1 MRDIH
6 LKAGILVAALVL
18 AFGISAFSFEMPSA
32 QAGFFDSIANFFSGF
47 SSEPN
52 ASSSPSSVE
61 LYRPALDY
69 EAAVVAAV
77 DRASPSVVSIVISK
91 NVPIIEQCPYDPFAN
106 LPSELRPFFGN
117 GSSFSRPCQTG
128 TELQDVGGG
137 SGFIVSSDGYIV
149 TNKHVAGDAAASYTV
164 FTNDGKKYDAK
175 VVALDPAQDIAV
187 IKISGSDFTPIT
199 LGDSDGVKLGQT
211 AIAIGNSL
219 GEFRNSVSVGVIS
232 GLARTVTASGSG
244 RAAETIQ
251 GVIQTDAAINLGNS
265 GGPLLNLKGEVIG
278 INTAMASGAEN
289 VGFAIPINQAKR
301 DITSVR
307 ETGSIKIA
315 YLGVRY
321 VLVDEQVAKE
331 QKLSVTSGAL
341 VRGGDDGP
349 AVMSD
354 SPAAKAGIQANDVIT
369 EINGKKISLDAPLS
383 TILAQ
388 YAVGEQV
395 TLTVVRGE
403 QTLQVTAMLLE
414 RPKSL

>member
-1 MRDIH
+1 MKDIH
-6 LKAGILVAALVL
+6 IKAGMVVAALAL
-18 AFGISAFSFEMPSA
+18 IFGVSAFSFEAPSA
-32 QAGFFDSIANFFSGF
+32 QAGFFDSIANFFSGLAGT
-47 SSEPN
+47 PA

-91 NVPIIEQCPYDPFAN
+91 NVPIIEQCPYDPFSN
-106 LPSELRPFFGN
+106 VPLEFRQFFGN
-117 GSSFSRPCQTG
+117 GSFSRPCQTG

-137 SGFIVSSDGYIV
+137 SGFIVSEDGYII
-149 TNKHVAGDAAASYTV
+149 TNKHVAGDTDASYTV

-175 VVALDPAQDIAV
+175 VVASDPTQDIAV
-187 IKISGSDFTPIT
+187 IKISGTDFTPIT

-244 RAAETIQ
+244 RTETIQ

-321 VLVDEQVAKE
+321 VLVDESVAKA

-341 VRGGDDGP
+341 VRGNDDGP
-349 AVMSD
+349 AVMAD
-354 SPAAKAGIQANDVIT
+354 SPAAKAGIQAEDVIT
-369 EINGKKISLDAPLS
+369 EINGKKISLDAPLA

-388 YAVGEQV
+388 YSVGEQV
-395 TLTVVRGE
+395 TLTVIRGE
-403 QTLQVTAMLLE
+403 QTLHLTAALLE